1 MVNYLGMKK
10 LVLLDMDGTV
20 YLGDQ
25 LFDGV
30 PSVFDYFRSHNIEFV
45 FLTNNSSHSVDFY
58 KNKMNRMGV
67 ACDEHNFYTSVETTI
82 KYLKDHNVKTIC
94 VLGVKSF
101 KEKLAKYFTLVD
113 TFNPNK
119 PVDVVLASF
128 DTELVYDELRVACLY
143 LQKGSK
149 FLATNMDWRCPI
161 EDGLY
166 IPDCGGLCK
175 WMEMCTGVSAKF
187 LGKPAPEMIYQVEEI
202 FNVKPEDVIL
212 VGDRHY
218 TDIMA
223 GINAGIDTLAVLTGE
238 TTREEFEKAEHKPT
252 YIRDSILDLIEIL
265 EK

>member
-1 MVNYLGMKK
+1 MKK

-30 PSVFDYFRSHNIEFV
+30 LEVFKYFKDHDIEFV
-45 FLTNNSSHSVDFY
+45 FLTNNSSHSVEFY
-58 KNKMNRMGV
+58 ENKMKRMGV
-67 ACDEHNFYTSVETTI
+67 HCDAHNFYTSVETTI
-82 KYLKDHNVKTIC
+82 KYLKEHNFKTLC
-94 VLGVKSF
+94 VLGVESF
-101 KEKLAKYFTLVD
+101 KEKLRKHFTLVD
-113 TFNPNK
+113 TFNPDK

-149 FLATNMDWRCPI
+149 FIATNMDYRCPI

-175 WMEMCTGVSAKF
+175 WMEMCTGVKPTF
-187 LGKPAPEMIYQVEEI
+187 LGKPAPEMIYQVEEL
-202 FNVKPEDVIL
+202 FNVKPEEVIM

-223 GINAGIDTLAVLTGE
+223 GINAGVDTLAVLTGE
-238 TTREEFEKAEHKPT
+238 TTKEEFENAEHKPT
-252 YIRDSILDLIEIL
+252 YIKESIKDLLEIL
-265 EK
+265 ENERA

>member
-1 MVNYLGMKK
+1 MKK

-20 YLGDQ
+20 YLGNQ

-30 PSVFDYFRSHNIEFV
+30 LDVFKYFKDHKIDFV

-58 KNKMNRMGV
+58 KNKMLGMGV
-67 ACDEHNFYTSVETTI
+67 DCDEHNFYTSIETTI
-82 KYLKDHNVKTIC
+82 KYLKEHDVKTIC
-94 VLGVKSF
+94 VLGVQSF
-101 KEKLAKYFTLVD
+101 KEQLKKHFTLVD
-113 TFNPNK
+113 SFNPNK

-128 DTELVYDELRVACLY
+128 DTELKYDELSTACLY

-149 FLATNMDWRCPI
+149 FIATNMDWRCPI

-175 WMEMCTGVSAKF
+175 WMEMCTGVKPTF

-202 FNVKPEDVIL
+202 FKVKPEEVIL

-238 TTREEFEKAEHKPT
+238 TTKEEFEKAEHKPT
-252 YIRDSILDLIEIL
+252 YIRNSIVDLIEIL
-265 EK
+265 KK

>member
-1 MVNYLGMKK
+1 MKK

-20 YLGDQ
+20 YLGNQ

-30 PSVFDYFRSHNIEFV
+30 LDVFDYFKKHHIDFV
-45 FLTNNSSHSVDFY
+45 FLTNNSSHSIEFY
-58 KNKMNRMGV
+58 EDKMKRMGV
-67 ACDEHNFYTSVETTI
+67 NCDSHNFYTSIETTI
-82 KYLKDHNVKTIC
+82 KYLKEHNVKTIC
-94 VLGVKSF
+94 ALGVQSF
-101 KEKLAKYFTLVD
+101 KNKLKEHFTLVD
-113 TFNPNK
+113 NFDPLH

-128 DTELVYDELRVACLY
+128 DTELKYEELSIACLY

-149 FLATNMDWRCPI
+149 FIATNMDWRCPI

-175 WMEMCTGVSAKF
+175 WMEMCTGVKPTF
-187 LGKPAPEMIYQVEEI
+187 LGKPAPEMIYQVEKI
-202 FNVKPEDVIL
+202 FNVKPEEVIL

-238 TTREEFEKAEHKPT
+238 TTKEEFEKAEQKPT
-252 YIRDSILDLIEIL
+252 YIRDSIVDLIEIL

>member
-1 MVNYLGMKK
+1 MKK

-30 PSVFDYFRSHNIEFV
+30 LNVFKFFRQNNIEFV
-45 FLTNNSSHSVDFY
+45 FLTNNSSHSIDFY
-58 KNKMNRMGV
+58 RNKMNKMGV
-67 ACDEHNFYTSVETTI
+67 TCDEHNFYTSVETTI
-82 KYLKDHNVKTIC
+82 KYLKDHNYKTLC
-94 VLGVKSF
+94 VLGVSSF
-101 KEKLAKYFTLVD
+101 KKQLEKYFTLVD
-113 TFNPNK
+113 TFDPK
-119 PVDVVLASF
+119 HPVDVVLASF
-128 DTELVYDELRVACLY
+128 DTELKYEELSVACLY

-149 FLATNMDWRCPI
+149 FIATNMDWRCPI

-175 WMEMCTGVSAKF
+175 WMEMCTGVKPLF

-202 FNVKPEDVIL
+202 FNVKPEEVIL

-238 TTREEFEKAEHKPT
+238 TTKEEFEKAKQKPT
-252 YIRDSILDLIEIL
+252 YIRNSIVDLIEIL
-265 EK
+265 QK

>member
-1 MVNYLGMKK
+1 MKK

-20 YLGDQ
+20 YLGDH

-30 PSVFDYFRSHNIEFV
+30 LDVFKYFKEHNIEFV
-45 FLTNNSSHSVDFY
+45 FLTNNSSHSISFY
-58 KNKMNRMGV
+58 KEKMNRMGV
-67 ACDEHNFYTSVETTI
+67 KCDEHNFYTSIETTI
-82 KYLKDHNVKTIC
+82 RYLKELKVKTLC

-101 KEKLAKYFTLVD
+101 KDELAKHFTLVNE
-113 TFNPNK
+113 FNPNK

-128 DTELVYDELRVACLY
+128 DTELKYDELKVACLY

-149 FLATNMDWRCPI
+149 FIATNMDYRCPI

-175 WMEMCTGVSAKF
+175 WMEMCTNVTPTF

-202 FNVKPEDVIL
+202 FNVKPEEVIL
-212 VGDRHY
+212 VGDRYY
-218 TDIMA
+218 TDIKA

-238 TTREEFEKAEHKPT
+238 TTKAEFESAKEKPT
-252 YIRDSILDLIEIL
+252 YIRESILDLIDIL
-265 EK
+265 ES